1 MNSDNSSTPL
11 ADILVVD
18 DTPDNLRLL
27 STMLSEQ
34 EYKVR
39 KVTSGQLALRVVSLA
54 PPDLILL
61 DINMPQMNG
70 YEVCK
75 KLKAE
80 PKSSEIPV
88 IFISALDDVWDKV
101 KAFDV
106 GGVDYI
112 TKPFQSEEVLARVKN
127 QLTLRSLQKQLSEQ
141 NALLVQE
148 IHERKQVE
156 EALRQ
161 SETREREKAQELEQ
175 TLEQLK
181 RTQSQLIHSEKMSSL
196 GQMVAGV
203 AHEINNPISFIHGNL
218 ALARQYVQDL
228 IGLVESY
235 QQTYPHPTPEIQH
248 LTSEMDWEFLRED
261 WQKLMNS
268 MQVGANRIQQLVRS
282 LQIFSRVNRS
292 DRKPVDIHEGI
303 DHTLLLLQHRLNAQ
317 KDMVSDRVTRSD
329 RDRMTRSD
337 SGSGSEA
344 VGTPGASAVATQG
357 VSMGRSLVQPD
368 EAEEDQVLHPE
379 IKVIK
384 EYGQLPPVICN
395 ASQLNQVFMNLLNN
409 AIDALENQ
417 PVPRVITIS
426 TGVVSGQ
433 SSAVNG
439 SQQQT
444 TNNRQ
449 PTTDFIVIRIADNG
463 PGINEAVQQKIFD
476 PFFTT
481 KPVGSGMGLG
491 LSISHQIVVEKHQ
504 GQLSCV
510 STPGKGTELIVK
522 IPLIPTAPK
531 TL

>member
-1 MNSDNSSTPL
+1 MNSDNVSTPL

-75 KLKAE
+75 QLKAE
-80 PKSSEIPV
+80 PKSSDIPV

-161 SETREREKAQELEQ
+161 SEAREREKAHELEQ

-218 ALARQYVQDL
+218 DLAHQYVQDL
-228 IGLVESY
+228 IGLVETY
-235 QQTYPHPTPEIQH
+235 QQTYPQPTAEIQR

-282 LQIFSRVNRS
+282 LQIFSRVNKS
-292 DRKPVDIHEGI
+292 NRKPVDIHEGI
-303 DHTLLLLQHRLNAQ
+303 DHTLLLLQHRLKGQ
-317 KDMVSDRVTRSD
+317 KDIVSDRDTEV
-329 RDRMTRSD
+329 
-337 SGSGSEA
+337 
-344 VGTPGASAVATQG
+344 VATPRA
-357 VSMGRSLVQPD
+357 SMGRSPVQPD
-368 EAEEDQVLHPE
+368 EAQENRVFHPE

-384 EYGQLPPVICN
+384 EYGQLPPVICH

-409 AIDALENQ
+409 AIDALESQ
-417 PVPRVITIS
+417 PVPRAITI
-426 TGVVSGQ
+426 TTDVVSRQ
-433 SSAVNG
+433 SSVVNRF
-439 SQQQT
+439 QQPT
-444 TNNRQ
+444 TNNQQ

-463 PGINEAVQQKIFD
+463 PGMSEAVQQKIFD

-504 GQLSCV
+504 GELSCV

-522 IPLIPTAPK
+522 IPLIPRAPK

>member
-1 MNSDNSSTPL
+1 MNSDNASTPL

-70 YEVCK
+70 YDVCK
-75 KLKAE
+75 HLKAE
-80 PKSSEIPV
+80 PKTSEIPV

-141 NALLVQE
+141 NARLIQE

-156 EALRQ
+156 EALRK
-161 SETREREKAQELEQ
+161 SEAREREKAQELEQ

-228 IGLVESY
+228 MGLVEIY
-235 QQTYPHPTPEIQH
+235 QQTYSHPTPEIQQR
-248 LTSEMDWEFLRED
+248 TSEMDLEFLRED
-261 WQKLMNS
+261 WEKLMNS
-268 MQVGANRIQQLVRS
+268 MEVGANRIHQIVRS
-282 LQIFSRVNRS
+282 LQIFSSANKS

-303 DHTLLLLQHRLNAQ
+303 DHTLLLLQHRLRAQ
-317 KDMVSDRVTRSD
+317 KDSISDRESEVVVT
-329 RDRMTRSD
+329 
-337 SGSGSEA
+337 
-344 VGTPGASAVATQG
+344 PLASKQALTSQTLG
-357 VSMGRSLVQPD
+357 VSTPRSLLHPNEPQD
-368 EAEEDQVLHPE
+368 EQIFPPE

-384 EYGQLPPVICN
+384 EYCQLPPVICN
-395 ASQLNQVFMNLLNN
+395 ASQLNQVFMNLLSN
-409 AIDALENQ
+409 AIDALESQ
-417 PVPRVITIS
+417 PLPGVITIS
-426 TGVVSGQ
+426 TSVV
-433 SSAVNG
+433 N
-439 SQQQT
+439 SQHQT
-444 TNNRQ
+444 TNNKQ

-463 PGINEAVQQKIFD
+463 PGMSEAVQKKIFD

-481 KPVGSGMGLG
+481 KPVGSGKGLG
-491 LSISHQIVVEKHQ
+491 LSISHQIVVEKHK
-504 GQLSCV
+504 GQLTCV

-522 IPLIPTAPK
+522 IPLLLPVSQ